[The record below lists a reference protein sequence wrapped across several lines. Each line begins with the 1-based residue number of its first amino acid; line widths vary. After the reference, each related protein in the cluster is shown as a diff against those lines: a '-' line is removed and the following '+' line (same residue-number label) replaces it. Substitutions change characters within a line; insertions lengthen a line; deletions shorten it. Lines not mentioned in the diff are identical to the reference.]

1 MTSHRAR
8 SCGSAA
14 PIRHDG
20 PVPEERSLA
29 DALLAA
35 THLTVPDALPGLI
48 DGHAKGLGATS
59 AVLYLA
65 DLDQCALVPLPHA
78 GARALQEVAID
89 RTLPGRC
96 YRSLEVVDSVDETGD
111 RTVWVPVVDGT
122 ERLGVLQLVFGGA
135 ERGDPEQIR
144 GFAGLVAQLVMTK
157 GSYGDFF
164 AVARRRKE
172 VTVSAELLWQL
183 LPPLTFGTE
192 DLAIAACFVPT
203 GDLGGDAFDYGV
215 DACRAQVAVFDAMG
229 HGLDAGLLA
238 TTAVA
243 GYRNGRRR
251 GFDLPGMARHVGD
264 AIGCHFD
271 DGRFVT
277 GIMTAL
283 DVETGRMSWC
293 VAGHPPPLL
302 LRGGR
307 VVKHLDHGVG
317 LPFGVGPASEVFD
330 EQLEPGDRVL
340 LYTDGVTE
348 ARDGSGEP
356 FGIDQLVNLMSR
368 TAGDDPPPETMR
380 RLVHAIEDHN
390 HGPMRDDATVVM
402 IEWRGAAPSTL
413 VVAPT

>member
-1 MTSHRAR
+1 MPTGRDLPLA
-8 SCGSAA
+8 G

-20 PVPEERSLA
+20 PVPDVLGLA

-35 THLTVPDALPGLI
+35 SHLAVPDAIPELI

-59 AVLYLA
+59 AVLYLV
-65 DLDQCALVPLPHA
+65 DLDQCSLVALPHA
-78 GARALQEVAID
+78 GVPAVHEAAID
-89 RTLPGRC
+89 RTLPGRS
-96 YRSLEVVDSVDETGD
+96 YRSLEVVESLDETGD

-122 ERLGVLQLVFGGA
+122 ERLGVLQLVFQGPVRA
-135 ERGDPEQIR
+135 QPEEMR
-144 GFAGLVAQLVMTK
+144 GFASLVAQLVMTK

-164 AVARRRKE
+164 AVARRRKDI
-172 VTVSAELLWQL
+172 TVSAELLWQL

-192 DLAIAACFVPT
+192 ELAIAACFVPT
-203 GDLGGDAFDYGV
+203 DDLGGDAFDYGV
-215 DACRAQVAVFDAMG
+215 DVRSAQVAIFDAMG

-243 GYRNGRRR
+243 GYRNSRRK
-251 GFDLPGMARHVGD
+251 GFDLPEVARHVGD

-271 DGRFVT
+271 ESRFVT
-277 GIMTAL
+277 GILTSL
-283 DVETGRMSWC
+283 DVPTGLMSWC
-293 VAGHPPPLL
+293 VAGHPAPLL

-307 VVKHLDHGVG
+307 VVKHLEIGVG
-317 LPFGVGPASEVFD
+317 LPFGVGPASAVFS

-348 ARDGSGEP
+348 ARDGAGGA
-356 FGIDQLVNLMSR
+356 FGVDQLVNLMSR

-390 HGPMRDDATVVM
+390 DGPMRDDATVVM
-402 IEWRGAAPSTL
+402 IEWRGAAASTL
-413 VVAPT
+413 KV